1 MVDREQGGLG
11 QEGTARRGRQHV
23 VYEPPDVAAPSGTA
37 RRAVPGCARAA
48 AARLLSSA
56 EARSLTAPRLRRRAT
71 PGAAPGARLR
81 ARWPQVSAPLLPP
94 TPPPA
99 SGRQLRLSPA
109 PTTLKLTMK
118 RPLTKIESGVRVYSP
133 RTKKRNVFVACCD
146 GVVARQGERHI
157 QNVRVPRRSACAA
170 RQTRISAMSRHGGW
184 QQLGDDAASVA
195 PSRGVSDISGVE
207 LGSVLSEQ
215 HQVRTVRR
223 WCA

>member
-118 RPLTKIESGVRVYSP
+118 RPLTKIESGVRVYS
-133 RTKKRNVFVACCD
+133 TKKRNVFVACCD
-146 GVVARQGERHI
+146 GVVARQVRDI
-157 QNVRVPRRSACAA
+157 QNVRVRRRSACAA

>member
-118 RPLTKIESGVRVYSP
+118 RPLTKIESGVRVYS
-133 RTKKRNVFVACCD
+133 RKKETCSWLAVTAWWRGKVRD
-146 GVVARQGERHI
+146 I